1 MVVVEGPADVE
12 LVSVDR
18 IYCRRGKVRSRVPKG
33 AEGFVVSAPGSAVI
47 DMGTEFAVNL
57 TADGRTRGRVFEGE
71 VEASVLSRLGTPGHS
86 SIAVVTMLTLT
97 STLLMSTTRVMFGVS
112 RDGLFW
118 RRAGIVAEN
127 GTPRVALALTTF
139 ASIALV
145 ASGSVD
151 RLIGMAGF
159 FFVAN
164 YSWAYLSL
172 IVLRRTRPDLARPFR
187 VPAYPLPTLL
197 VLLPSLAFLAAAVSS
212 DRENS
217 LWALALLAA
226 SFPIR
231 LLLRAAS
238 RLNYK
243 LR

>member
-1 MVVVEGPADVE
+1 MT
-12 LVSVDR
+12 
-18 IYCRRGKVRSRVPKG
+18 I
-33 AEGFVVSAPGSAVI
+33 GSI
-47 DMGTEFAVNL
+47 GS
-57 TADGRTRGRVFEGE
+57 G
-71 VEASVLSRLGTPGHS
+71 
-86 SIAVVTMLTLT
+86 
-97 STLLMSTTRVMFGVS
+97 
-112 RDGLFW
+112 
-118 RRAGIVAEN
+118 
-127 GTPRVALALTTF
+127 VALALTTF
-139 ASIALV
+139 TSIALV

-172 IVLRRTRPDLARPFR
+172 IVLRRTRPDMPRPFR

-243 LR
+243 V